1 MSIETLVLLLLIG
14 FAIGAI
20 SGMIGIG
27 GGVLVIPVLMIGFGF
42 SQAKANGT
50 SLAMLL
56 PPIGIFAVL
65 AYAKGGNI
73 DWRYA
78 VLLSCGF
85 AVGAFVG
92 AKAVNLGWIHPTA
105 LRVLFALL
113 LLYIAGRTLFRPGGQ
128 ARAALETSLLIVG
141 YVLTYAVMR
150 IIGAK
155 WHRRPRDWASVYR
168 DKQRVPEQ
176 IDYEI

>member
-1 MSIETLVLLLLIG
+1 MSPSIAVLLLLIG

-20 SGMIGIG
+20 SGAIGIG

-42 SQAKANGT
+42 TQAQANGT

-65 AYAKGGNI
+65 AYSRAGNI
-73 DWRYA
+73 DWRFA
-78 VLLSCGF
+78 GLLSCGF
-85 AVGAFVG
+85 AVGAFAG
-92 AKAVNLGWIHPTA
+92 ARAVNFGWIHPTA

-113 LLYIAGRTLFRPGGQ
+113 LLYIASRMLFRGGGRAQ
-128 ARAALETSLLIVG
+128 AALETLLLIAG
-141 YVLTYAVMR
+141 YGIAYAAMR
-150 IIGAK
+150 IVGARWK
-155 WHRRPRDWASVYR
+155 RRPPDWAAVYR
-168 DKQRVPEQ
+168 AKQRLPEE